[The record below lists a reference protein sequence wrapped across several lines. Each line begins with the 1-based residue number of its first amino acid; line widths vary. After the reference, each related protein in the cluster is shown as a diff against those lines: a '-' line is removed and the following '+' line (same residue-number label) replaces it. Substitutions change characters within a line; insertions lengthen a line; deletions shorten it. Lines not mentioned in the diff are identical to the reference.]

1 MKFVKKNKF
10 KGSLQKNAVYQKSK
24 IFRDM
29 GVAYLDSVRNFEQIT

>member
-1 MKFVKKNKF
+1 MKFKKKKF
-10 KGSLQKNAVYQKSK
+10 KRSLQKSAVYEKCK